1 MADNRTIY
9 TIREDEENGSVRVS
23 EEVLA
28 IIAGLAATEVKGVAS
43 MAGGMTND
51 IIAKLGMKN
60 LRSGVN
66 VVVDG
71 DVTSVD
77 LALTISYGYSIVD
90 VSTEVQERVKAAIE
104 SMTGLTVDQVNVR
117 VADVSVKENK
127 E

>member
-1 MADNRTIY
+1 MADKRTIY
-9 TIREDEENGSVRVS
+9 TIRQDEENGSVRVS

-28 IIAGLAATEVKGVAS
+28 IIAGLAATEVTGVAS

-77 LALTISYGYSIVD
+77 LALTISYGYSIVE

-104 SMTGLTVDQVNVR
+104 SMTGLKVDQVNVR

>member
-1 MADNRTIY
+1 MADKRTIY

-43 MAGGMTND
+43 MAGCMTNY

>member
-1 MADNRTIY
+1 MADKRTIY

>member
-1 MADNRTIY
+1 MADKQTIY
-9 TIREDEENGSVRVS
+9 TIREDEDRGSVRVS

-51 IIAKLGMKN
+51 IIARLGMKN
-60 LRSGVN
+60 LRSGVS
-66 VVVDG
+66 VVVEDNEA
-71 DVTSVD
+71 SVD
-77 LALTISYGYSIVD
+77 LKLTISYGYAIVD
-90 VSTEVQERVKAAIE
+90 VSKEVQERVKTAIE
-104 SMTGLTVDQVNVR
+104 SMTGLTCRQVNVR